1 MLPTDLRSPV
11 HATLG
16 RISDQRAR
24 QFWDPQ
30 HLVAKELGRIAAE
43 TAGQPKPDGCIDR
56 GFFWDE
62 AILYAP
68 HAKWRQTP
76 AAVFW
81 NGPVVRVTAALEKTL
96 RNRP

>member
-11 HATLG
+11 RSTLG
-16 RISDQRAR
+16 RIPDRRAR

-43 TAGQPKPDGCIDR
+43 IPGQPKPDCCIDR
-56 GFFWDE
+56 GFFWDQ

-68 HAKWRQTP
+68 HSKWRATP
-76 AAVFW
+76 ATVFW
-81 NGPVVRVTAALEKTL
+81 NGPVVRVAAALEQAIQI
-96 RNRP
+96 RP